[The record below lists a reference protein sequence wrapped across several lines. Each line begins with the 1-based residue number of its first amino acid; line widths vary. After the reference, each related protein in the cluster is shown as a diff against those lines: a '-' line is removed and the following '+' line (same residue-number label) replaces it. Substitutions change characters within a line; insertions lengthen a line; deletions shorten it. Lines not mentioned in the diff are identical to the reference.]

1 MKILFDGVKEF
12 TSNDFEY
19 NKELFQQLSA
29 SQKPHTLFIGC
40 SDSRVV
46 PNLITKTMPGELFV
60 IRNIANIVPFYRES
74 NEYLATTSAI
84 EYAVM
89 ALDVKNII
97 ICGHSNCGGCKALYF
112 DESELE
118 NIPNTKRWLL
128 LAKDAKS
135 KAEKMIEESNIP
147 LDKDKIVEQANIVL
161 QLNHLLTYPM
171 INDRHHSGKLNIY
184 GWYYEIGSG
193 KIFNYNF
200 KDNTFELIE

>member
-12 TSNDFEY
+12 TSNDYEY
-19 NKELFQQLSA
+19 NKELFQQLST

-46 PNLITKTMPGELFV
+46 PALITKTMPGELFV

-89 ALDVKNII
+89 ALEVKNII

-112 DESELE
+112 KESELE
-118 NIPNTKRWLL
+118 KIPNTKRWLL
-128 LAKDAKS
+128 LAEDAKS
-135 KAEKMIEESNIP
+135 QAEKMIANSDIP

-171 INDRHHSGKLNIY
+171 INERHHSAMLNIY

-200 KDNTFELIE
+200 NDKIFELIE